1 MAQFQSDKSSLAL
14 SDCSGSMIFSNR
26 PKLVPTAPSSRSR
39 ASSPTRKQIASLEN
53 AVPPVRI
60 RPAGEVNTFQPAK
73 DLHNYIHREFGLAVI
88 PSCLK
93 TYLNQADPARFSRIN
108 SYSFDD
114 SFTDLTPEKEEL
126 WYTVDKIYKEAKKCH
141 VRQKDENAW
150 MLVAWDV
157 LRLGMKEA
165 RALKLEINSVQSQ
178 TIDPRFLP
186 KFDSTPSTK
195 KADLAFAFTPDNEE
209 VDSLYQDFRTAYPM
223 LDLSHLTDAY
233 TGRLLVNYALEVK
246 VSDGHKDE
254 ACLQLAIFHAAVL
267 QKLKSFLGLTTE
279 SVDLSQIPPMMGWT
293 MVGQEWRCFIT
304 SFATDGSIVTEG
316 PLDEINVSTTSHV
329 AIFRLI
335 DHIKRACE
343 RLEQS
348 LWPLLK
354 PLIRELIDAS

>member
-1 MAQFQSDKSSLAL
+1 M
-14 SDCSGSMIFSNR
+14 
-26 PKLVPTAPSSRSR
+26 
-39 ASSPTRKQIASLEN
+39 
-53 AVPPVRI
+53 VR
-60 RPAGEVNTFQPAK
+60 R
-73 DLHNYIHREFGLAVI
+73 
-88 PSCLK
+88 
-93 TYLNQADPARFSRIN
+93 
-108 SYSFDD
+108 
-114 SFTDLTPEKEEL
+114 
-126 WYTVDKIYKEAKKCH
+126 
-141 VRQKDENAW
+141 
-150 MLVAWDV
+150 
-157 LRLGMKEA
+157 
-165 RALKLEINSVQSQ
+165 QSQ

-304 SFATDGSIVTEG
+304 SFATDGSIVCQ
-316 PLDEINVSTTSHV
+316 PPAL
-329 AIFRLI
+329 F
-335 DHIKRACE
+335 ACY
-343 RLEQS
+343 
-348 LWPLLK
+348 K
-354 PLIRELIDAS
+354 